1 MTRIALNGLG
11 RIGKLVL
18 RRLMD
23 TSPEIDVVLINDISG
38 DLSQHALLME
48 FDSIHGHWPT
58 PVEASDDGLRIA
70 GKDIPLRSERDPAA
84 LGLQN
89 YNIDVMVDCT
99 GVFKSKAKLQ
109 PYFDQSVPRVLVSA
123 PVKDEGALNIVY
135 GVNHHLYDGSQT
147 IVTAAS
153 CTTNCLAPVIKVIK
167 ETFGLR
173 RGSFTTVHD
182 VTNTQTIADRAHKDP
197 RRARSALMNMIPT
210 TTGSAKAIIDIY
222 PELAGKLMGHAIRIP
237 LLNASLTD
245 CAFELE
251 RATTTE
257 AVNAAFEEAAQG
269 ELEGILGYEERPLV
283 STDYLN
289 DDRSS
294 IIDALSTVVIDGTHA
309 KIYAWYDNEWGYACR
324 MVDLIRMMI
333 K

>member
-48 FDSIHGHWPT
+48 FDSIHGRWPT